1 MADAD
6 FRRADAYSFL
16 DAANRE
22 NEEPLLDGE
31 FFRNSKTLAHDPDE
45 THTRRHSTHAKTSER
60 SRPRSHGYVTRPLA
74 AR

>member
-16 DAANRE
+16 DATNRE

-31 FFRNSKTLAHDPDE
+31 FFRDLYACGTQG
-45 THTRRHSTHAKTSER
+45 HTIGVA
-60 SRPRSHGYVTRPLA
+60 GIIAQLI
-74 AR
+74 